1 MRILFLVHAFNSLS
15 QRLFVEL
22 QARGHE
28 VSVEFDINDAVTR
41 EAVELFQ
48 PDLVLAPF
56 LKRAIPEPVWRS
68 RVCLVVHPGP
78 QGDRGPSSL
87 DRAVLEG
94 REPWGVTVLQANAV
108 MDGGPVWASRT
119 FPLREAAKA
128 SLYRHE
134 VTGAAV
140 EAVLEAVEK
149 FERGD
154 FRPRP
159 QDDLAIR
166 ERPLLRQEARAIDW
180 LRDDTETVLRKIRS
194 ADGVPG
200 VRDELAGRLL
210 YLYDAHPEPVL
221 RGRPGELLARCG
233 EAVCR
238 ATLDGA
244 VWIGHLRDPEGDHPF
259 KLPAA
264 RVLGEVAQA
273 LPEAGGYPGI
283 RYEERGEVGWLHF
296 PFYNGAM
303 STEQCRALLEAYR
316 DACRR
321 PTRVIVLAGGG
332 DFWSNGM
339 HLNLIEAAESPADE
353 SWRNINA
360 LDDLAQA
367 LLETRSHLT
376 VAALHGNAG
385 AGGVFLARAADRV
398 WARRGVVL
406 SPHYKDMGNL
416 YGSEFWTYSLPLRV
430 GEEDA
435 RRIMERRLPMGVE
448 EARDL
453 GLVDEVLEGRFDGFR
468 EAVQRR
474 AEVLAADPDFP
485 ELLAE
490 KNRRRDRDEA
500 EKPLARYREEEL
512 ERMRLNFYGFDP
524 SYHVARYH
532 FVHKVPKSR
541 TPFTLALHR
550 RPHPVERRRAG

>member
-94 REPWGVTVLQANAV
+94 REQWGVTVLQANAV

-134 VTGAAV
+134 VTEAAV

-200 VRDELAGRLL
+200 VRDELAGRVL
-210 YLYDAHPEPVL
+210 YLYDAHP
-221 RGRPGELLARCG
+221 
-233 EAVCR
+233 
-238 ATLDGA
+238 
-244 VWIGHLRDPEGDHPF
+244 
-259 KLPAA
+259 
-264 RVLGEVAQA
+264 
-273 LPEAGGYPGI
+273 
-283 RYEERGEVGWLHF
+283 
-296 PFYNGAM
+296 
-303 STEQCRALLEAYR
+303 
-316 DACRR
+316 
-321 PTRVIVLAGGG
+321 
-332 DFWSNGM
+332 
-339 HLNLIEAAESPADE
+339 
-353 SWRNINA
+353 
-360 LDDLAQA
+360 
-367 LLETRSHLT
+367 
-376 VAALHGNAG
+376 
-385 AGGVFLARAADRV
+385 
-398 WARRGVVL
+398 
-406 SPHYKDMGNL
+406 
-416 YGSEFWTYSLPLRV
+416 
-430 GEEDA
+430 
-435 RRIMERRLPMGVE
+435 
-448 EARDL
+448 
-453 GLVDEVLEGRFDGFR
+453 
-468 EAVQRR
+468 
-474 AEVLAADPDFP
+474 
-485 ELLAE
+485 
-490 KNRRRDRDEA
+490 
-500 EKPLARYREEEL
+500 
-512 ERMRLNFYGFDP
+512 
-524 SYHVARYH
+524 
-532 FVHKVPKSR
+532 
-541 TPFTLALHR
+541 
-550 RPHPVERRRAG
+550 